1 MQVHGFLQGFAAQQG
16 RRISRLLCQEVRAH
30 RKNWLQQV
38 NRLHDSGVQFVRFC
52 TSRATSPIM
61 FLQTTKVLKQ
71 EDEESA
77 NFENLFSYDEF
88 YLDKAQHSESQIS
101 EEKAS
106 SLLRKKLG
114 GSGDGCNPN
123 EAALFGDSTHTKSRR
138 ISGIVEGIK
147 THHWRCG
154 TGVESGLLMSS
165 ADSNV
170 SPSKKDFP
178 PRPLG
183 SCNLIESPSKTSEQL
198 VVMRFWKKACYLQIF
213 LLLTT
218 RKHGDRYQRIAIVGD
233 SWAGCDTSPEIDRGH
248 WRDAYKIRFCN
259 IYIYVSV
266 AHEMDTDESLLRTI
280 SSDQVRIS
288 LCNYSTSSNCSRTA
302 YTSPTGARNAT
313 TQPWHCRKMID
324 LKRTPFARQ
333 GFSDIVFGRT

>member
-1 MQVHGFLQGFAAQQG
+1 
-16 RRISRLLCQEVRAH
+16 
-30 RKNWLQQV
+30 
-38 NRLHDSGVQFVRFC
+38 
-52 TSRATSPIM
+52 M

-77 NFENLFSYDEF
+77 NFENLFSYDE
-88 YLDKAQHSESQIS
+88 IS

-170 SPSKKDFP
+170 NQDEHCLRR
-178 PRPLG
+178 RPLVP
-183 SCNLIESPSKTSEQL
+183 NKTQ
-198 VVMRFWKKACYLQIF
+198 WY
-213 LLLTT
+213 
-218 RKHGDRYQRIAIVGD
+218 
-233 SWAGCDTSPEIDRGH
+233 P
-248 WRDAYKIRFCN
+248 
-259 IYIYVSV
+259 
-266 AHEMDTDESLLRTI
+266 
-280 SSDQVRIS
+280 
-288 LCNYSTSSNCSRTA
+288 
-302 YTSPTGARNAT
+302 
-313 TQPWHCRKMID
+313 
-324 LKRTPFARQ
+324 
-333 GFSDIVFGRT
+333 